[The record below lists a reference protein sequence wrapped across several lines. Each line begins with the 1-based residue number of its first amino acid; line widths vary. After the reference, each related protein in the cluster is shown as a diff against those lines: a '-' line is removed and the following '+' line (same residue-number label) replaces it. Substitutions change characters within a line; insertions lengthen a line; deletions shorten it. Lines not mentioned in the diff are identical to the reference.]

1 MKCRSLIGAVSVAC
15 ACLGTVSAAD
25 YVVVV
30 GAKSPVDKL
39 SSEQVQQ
46 IFLGKTES
54 FPSGGNAVPI
64 DQADSS
70 PVRGDFDTKA
80 LGKSTA
86 QVKAYWSKIV
96 FTGKGHPPK
105 EVSSSAD
112 VKGLVSG
119 NPSYIGYIEKSAVD
133 GTVKV
138 VFSE

>member
-1 MKCRSLIGAVSVAC
+1 MGALAVAS
-15 ACLGTVSAAD
+15 ACWGVANAAD

-30 GAKSPVDKL
+30 SAKSPVDKL
-39 SSEQVQQ
+39 TGEQVTQ

-64 DQADSS
+64 DQAESS
-70 PVRGDFDTKA
+70 PVRGDFDSKT

-105 EVSSSAD
+105 EVASSAD

-119 NPSYIGYIEKSAVD
+119 NPSYIGYIEKSAID
-133 GTVKV
+133 SSVKV